1 MKYAFTLLELIVG
14 IVVIGIAF
22 LSIPA
27 IMTVMNYS
35 SEATVDNKGYY
46 HGLAQMSVI
55 MSKEWDEN
63 NTDDWEDANVV
74 YIIDSDDSG
83 CSDRNGTNPSIAGGL
98 YHEAGRR
105 QCAKDGGKASSS
117 DDLGLDSGE
126 SFEKRNFDDIDD
138 FHNENRKVESF
149 SIDVVVSYV
158 DTNDSL
164 SNGNSF
170 KIDPAS
176 PAGTTNLKQVT
187 VKVKND
193 DATGTEST
201 LKYIGANIGYDEL
214 LSRDFE

>member
-1 MKYAFTLLELIVG
+1 MKQAFTLLELIVG

-63 NTDDWEDANVV
+63 NTDDWKDANVV
-74 YIIDSDDSG
+74 YIIDTEDSG
-83 CSDRNGTNPSIAGGL
+83 CSDRNDTGL

-105 QCAKDGGKASSS
+105 QCSKDYGVASTT
-117 DDLGLDSGE
+117 LGLDSGE
-126 SFEKRNFDDIDD
+126 SFAYRNFDDIDD
-138 FHNENRKVESF
+138 FDDENREVETFNIKVT
-149 SIDVVVSYV
+149 VNYV
-158 DTNDSL
+158 DTNGSL
-164 SNGNSF
+164 SSGDSF
-170 KIDPAS
+170 SITDTLPT
-176 PAGTTNLKQVT
+176 GVDTTNLKQVT
-187 VKVKND
+187 VTVINS
-193 DATGTEST
+193 ATGTDST

>member
-1 MKYAFTLLELIVG
+1 MKRAFTLLELIVG

-63 NTDDWEDANVV
+63 NTDDWKDANVV

-83 CSDRNGTNPSIAGGL
+83 CSSDRNSTGL
-98 YHEAGRR
+98 YHEEGRR
-105 QCAKDGGKASSS
+105 QCAKDGGKAT
-117 DDLGLDSGE
+117 
-126 SFEKRNFDDIDD
+126 EKVDFTDEGDFDDIDD
-138 FHNENRKVESF
+138 F
-149 SIDVVVSYV
+149 DG
-158 DTNDSL
+158 DTSVNQ
-164 SNGNSF
+164 NIENSF
-170 KIDPAS
+170 KITISVNYVDNNGSIGTGNSFIIQPPAN
-176 PAGTTNLKQVT
+176 PDDTTNLKQVAVT
-187 VKVKND
+187 VKNS
-193 DATGTEST
+193 ATQTTST

-214 LSRDFE
+214 LSRDFSD

>member
-1 MKYAFTLLELIVG
+1 MKRAFTLLELIVG

-63 NTDDWEDANVV
+63 NTDDWKEANVV
-74 YIIDSDDSG
+74 YIIDSDGDDSG
-83 CSDRNGTNPSIAGGL
+83 CSDRNSTGL
-98 YHEAGRR
+98 YHEEGRR
-105 QCAKDGGKASSS
+105 QCAKAGGKASSR

-149 SIDVVVSYV
+149 SIDIVVSYV

-176 PAGTTNLKQVT
+176 PAETTNLKQVT

-214 LSRDFE
+214 LSRDFSE

>member
-1 MKYAFTLLELIVG
+1 MNKAFTLLELIVG

-105 QCAKDGGKASSS
+105 QCAKDGGYATKKNQFTNEG
-117 DDLGLDSGE
+117 D
-126 SFEKRNFDDIDD
+126 FDDIDD
-138 FHNENRKVESF
+138 FDGESQEVENSFTINVE
-149 SIDVVVSYV
+149 VNYV
-158 DTNDSL
+158 DTNGSLDSG
-164 SNGNSF
+164 SSYT
-170 KIDPAS
+170 IQAPAN
-176 PAGTTNLKQVT
+176 PNDTTNLKQVAVT
-187 VKVKND
+187 VKNS
-193 DATGTEST
+193 ATQTTST

-214 LSRDFE
+214 LSRDFSD